1 MKLLLDTHTFI
12 WWDSSPNNLSST
24 VMELLTNSNNLK
36 ILSVATIWEMQIK
49 SSLGKLN
56 LKLSLE
62 EIVKSQVR
70 ENNFQLL
77 SIFNNHVLY
86 LDNLPLYHKDP
97 FDRILIAQA
106 NCENATLISMEN

>member
-1 MKLLLDTHTFI
+1 
-12 WWDSSPNNLSST
+12 
-24 VMELLTNSNNLK
+24 
-36 ILSVATIWEMQIK
+36 LSVATIWEMQIK

-56 LKLSLE
+56 LKLSLD
-62 EIVKSQVR
+62 EIIKSQIK

-77 SIFNNHVLY
+77 PIFNNHVLY

-106 NCENATLISMEN
+106 NCENATLISKDSIFNQYSVNLKW